1 MFNNQPELQEDV
13 RNALPLQPPIFPQF
27 VFDDAQ
33 ETFDGSE
40 VTTSPLSAQCSQ
52 DVNGRLTRM
61 KFKGYGEREN
71 KICVH

>member
-33 ETFDGSE
+33 ETFDDSE
-40 VTTSPLSAQCSQ
+40 VTTAPLSAQCSQ
-52 DVNGRLTRM
+52 NVHCRLTRM
-61 KFKGYGEREN
+61 KFK
-71 KICVH
+71 